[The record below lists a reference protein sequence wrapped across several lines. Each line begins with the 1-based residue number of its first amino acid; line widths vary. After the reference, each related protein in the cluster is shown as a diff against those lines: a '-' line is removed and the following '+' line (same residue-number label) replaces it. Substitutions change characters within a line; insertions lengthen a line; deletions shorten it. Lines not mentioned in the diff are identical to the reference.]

1 AGDHIK
7 RPPSAGGAS
16 GSKASKDGIGED
28 EFIFEVSREEYL
40 DLYFEDLVLPDM
52 VKKELATIVDY
63 KTVHAGISKSGI
75 PANINIERSMRQATA
90 RRIALVLPQRKKL
103 EILQKE
109 LDDLL
114 SKTPQDKSRINILE
128 DEIKLLNR
136 RISAMPF
143 IDDIDLRF
151 NYRIKKAMPSNQA
164 IMFCIMDVSGSMDSA
179 KKEIAK
185 NFFIILYLFLKRNY
199 EKIKIVFIRHHTSA
213 KQVDEEEFFF
223 SRETGGTVVSSAL
236 ELMYNIIQKDFPH
249 NAWNIY
255 AAQASD
261 GDNWNADSPHCKEL
275 ISNKVLPYVQY
286 FAYLEIMPRN
296 HQSLW
301 EAYSSLQE
309 THRNFIMR
317 SIHHTKDIYPVFRE
331 LFKRQL
337 A

>member
-1 AGDHIK
+1 ML
-7 RPPSAGGAS
+7 SQTQQ
-16 GSKASKDGIGED
+16 D
-28 EFIFEVSREEYL
+28 E
-40 DLYFEDLVLPDM
+40 
-52 VKKELATIVDY
+52 
-63 KTVHAGISKSGI
+63 
-75 PANINIERSMRQATA
+75 
-90 RRIALVLPQRKKL
+90 
-103 EILQKE
+103 
-109 LDDLL
+109 
-114 SKTPQDKSRINILE
+114 SRINALKE
-128 DEIKLLNR
+128 EIECLNR
-136 RISAMPF
+136 KIFAMPF

-164 IMFCIMDVSGSMDSA
+164 VMFCIMDVSGSMDSA
-179 KKEIAK
+179 KKDIAK
-185 NFFIILYLFLKRNY
+185 SFFIILYLFLKRNY
-199 EKIKIVFIRHHTSA
+199 DKIKIVFIRHHTNA

-249 NAWNIY
+249 NSWNIY

-261 GDNWNADSPHCKEL
+261 GDNWNADSPHCREL

-331 LFKRQL
+331 LFKRQS